1 MLHWSII
8 CICFLLSSRI
18 VIPKLW
24 KFGARNIS
32 SFLLY
37 GASFPVK
44 KWPTIT
50 NSQLRM
56 SKFPA
61 VAIPAVAV
69 NTWINNNMGVAL
81 KKELS
86 RPLSQENSRW
96 RNVLWL
102 QSPLWDFLKITKIL
116 GLIPPYPPPLLI
128 GTSVIPPCPS
138 LENHLWLCCCEI
150 FLYLLQNILIFV
162 FILLFVSYL
171 RKNIG
176 YTKNSYM

>member
-1 MLHWSII
+1 
-8 CICFLLSSRI
+8 
-18 VIPKLW
+18 
-24 KFGARNIS
+24 
-32 SFLLY
+32 
-37 GASFPVK
+37 
-44 KWPTIT
+44 
-50 NSQLRM
+50 M

-102 QSPLWDFLKITKIL
+102 QSPLWGCQDSLKNTRINNMGVAEKRNCPAPFLRNYHWLKFPIEDVNMPCGYNSIKIYFLKITKIL

-162 FILLFVSYL
+162 FILRFVSYL